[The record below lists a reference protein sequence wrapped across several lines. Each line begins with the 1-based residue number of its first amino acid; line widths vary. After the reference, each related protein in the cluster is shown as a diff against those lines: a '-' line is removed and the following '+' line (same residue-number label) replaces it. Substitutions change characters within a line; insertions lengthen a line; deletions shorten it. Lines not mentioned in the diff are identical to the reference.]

1 MNLFPDKLC
10 FEDAGMKGASRVFRL
25 TSQFRYL
32 SSFGSIYVPPF
43 FETDGASIPRCF
55 WNILSP
61 HGDYF
66 YAAVVHDFLYSKF
79 NTEFHKDE
87 ADLIFKEAMFNVGVP
102 WYRRETIY
110 QAVKWF
116 GASSF
121 KAKLP

>member
-1 MNLFPDKLC
+1 MNVFPDKLC
-10 FEDAGMKGASRVFRL
+10 FEDAGMKGSSRVFRL

-32 SSFGSIYVPPF
+32 SSMGCIYVPPL
-43 FETDGASIPRCF
+43 FETDGASIPRVF
-55 WNILSP
+55 WELLSP
-61 HGDYF
+61 FGDYF
-66 YAAVVHDFLYSKF
+66 YPAVVHDFLYSKL
-79 NTEFHKDE
+79 NTEFHRDE

-110 QAVKWF
+110 RAVRWF